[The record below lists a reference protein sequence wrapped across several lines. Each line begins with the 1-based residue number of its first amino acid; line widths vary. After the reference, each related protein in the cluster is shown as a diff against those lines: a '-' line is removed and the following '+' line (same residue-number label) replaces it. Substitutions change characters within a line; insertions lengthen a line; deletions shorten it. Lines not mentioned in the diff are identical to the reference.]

1 MFRKKVAA
9 RPRVGQLVY
18 TGRGLGVIELVAE
31 NGRLDCRRLTD
42 GGHRMECRH
51 PACHGL
57 SSTCPICRLWA
68 TDADVL
74 RPDDAEGLVARTVLE
89 AARKAGK

>member
-1 MFRKKVAA
+1 
-9 RPRVGQLVY
+9 
-18 TGRGLGVIELVAE
+18 
-31 NGRLDCRRLTD
+31 
-42 GGHRMECRH
+42 MECRH

-89 AARKAGK
+89 AARKACK